1 MTPETMTSSHDLNS
15 LEKCSSGWGGAGGDD
30 LGLLWGIMRM
40 TTRPPAEGASSPVV
54 LGVQEWIEKQLCTVA
69 E

>member
-15 LEKCSSGWGGAGGDD
+15 LEKCSSGRGREEDN

-54 LGVQEWIEKQLCTVA
+54 LGG
-69 E
+69 